1 MPANAPPGMK
11 REIFLGIPVWQN
23 AAKDLYFYDPDIAA
37 PLVKIGSVA
46 CGFDRGWRALLTPR
60 LNDYRSKAVA
70 RPRAQAPVG
79 KK

>member
-23 AAKDLYFYDPDIAA
+23 QSKELYMYDPDITA
-37 PLVKIGSVA
+37 PLVKLGTVA
-46 CGFDRGWRALLTPR
+46 DGFQTGWRALLTPR
-60 LNDYRSKAVA
+60 LDDYRSKTA
-70 RPRAQAPVG
+70 PRARATAPV